1 MENHGTIPRI
11 RNSPTVESMENSCS
25 TLSEA
30 PKDIDHHSSPVGLH
44 MGKVSMGMK
53 KHRERIIF
61 PPPNQFKKEE
71 LSSPK
76 LLIRRNQ
83 RNMFLA
89 SGCDEYCSTKSNRI
103 QRTASRLTSS
113 SITMAGA
120 NIKQGLVNAGKFLQA
135 AQYVIT
141 LTLVFSIAWFP
152 LLIVVCADT
161 LTTNFND
168 GFHKIKG

>member
-1 MENHGTIPRI
+1 M
-11 RNSPTVESMENSCS
+11 
-25 TLSEA
+25 
-30 PKDIDHHSSPVGLH
+30 DIDHHTPPIGLH
-44 MGKVSMGMK
+44 MGKASMGMK
-53 KHRERIIF
+53 KHREPLSF
-61 PPPNQFKKEE
+61 PQPNQFKKEE

-76 LLIRRNQ
+76 VLMRRNR
-83 RNMFLA
+83 RNMFLT
-89 SGCDEYCSTKSNRI
+89 SRCDEYRSTENNQMQK
-103 QRTASRLTSS
+103 TASKLASS

-120 NIKQGLVNAGKFLQA
+120 NIKQGMVKAGKFLQA

-161 LTTNFND
+161 LTTHFNS